1 MTPKNTTRNA
11 RNLQLD
17 RYTTTLTP
25 VSLRQRLE
33 EATATEP
40 MLNES
45 FLSESP
51 HGGLVVSGLHQIGDI
66 VVALSGDSRRQTA
79 TVEFRKGDRAL
90 VQKLLTRLGRDFRKA
105 KPAPGMECLPFENLA
120 QFLQF
125 LRRSP
130 ISRRIVI
137 AESAI
142 DSALLCGSDAMTE
155 LVEALDFVK
164 DSAELRP
171 SDPSTDLE
179 KRIRLNQFRIPARRP
194 FVILHAGQKL
204 RLSRRLRVP
213 HPLGGPA
220 LILHFA
226 PLPRNRHLLGYVAEE
241 REAF

>member
-25 VSLRQRLE
+25 ETLRQRLE

-51 HGGLVVSGLHQIGDI
+51 HGGLVVSGLHQVGDI

-130 ISRRIVI
+130 IGRRIVI

-142 DSALLCGSDAMTE
+142 DSALLCGSEAMTE
-155 LVEALDFVK
+155 LVDALDFVK
-164 DSAELRP
+164 DSTELRQGGP
-171 SDPSTDLE
+171 PTDIE
-179 KRIRLNQFRIPARRP
+179 KQIRLNEFLITYRRP
-194 FVILHAGQKL
+194 YATLHEGRKL
-204 RLSRRLRVP
+204 RLTHRLRVP
-213 HPLGGPA
+213 HPRGGPA

-226 PLPRNRHLLGYVAEE
+226 PLPRNRHLLGYVEEE
-241 REAF
+241 RDVF